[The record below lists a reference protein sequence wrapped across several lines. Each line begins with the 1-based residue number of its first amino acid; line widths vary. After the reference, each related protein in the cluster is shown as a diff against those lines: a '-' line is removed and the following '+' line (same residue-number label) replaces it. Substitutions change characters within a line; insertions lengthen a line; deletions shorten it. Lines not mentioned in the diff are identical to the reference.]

1 MFPFL
6 PALSSLKLRAK
17 QQHVQNIN
25 PRELSLTA
33 DNLDFET
40 PYPNEVPQKPISDSS
55 LKICKSYSFV
65 EEHQNSD

>member
-6 PALSSLKLRAK
+6 PALSSLKLKAK
-17 QQHVQNIN
+17 QWHVQNIN

-33 DNLDFET
+33 NNLDLDT
-40 PYPNEVPQKPISDSS
+40 PHPNEVHQKPISESS

-65 EEHQNSD
+65 EED